1 MSFKELI
8 RAMSAHDL
16 DLARQ
21 ERTLKQAGFTTVARR
36 PRAKAERRRP
46 VIYPLSGKRVF
57 VAGHRGMVGSAV
69 VRRLQ
74 KIDCEILTVAHKEVD
89 LRRQA
94 ETEAWLAAH
103 RPDTVFVAAA
113 IVGGILANDTR
124 PAEFLDDNMM
134 IEGNLIEGAR
144 RIGVKKL
151 LFLGSSCIYPR
162 LAPQPMKEEHLL
174 TGALEPTNQWYAIAK
189 IAGLKLC
196 AAYRRQHGSDFI
208 SAQPT
213 NLYGPGDSY
222 DLQASHVVPALLA
235 KMHTAKVT
243 NAAEVEIWGTGK
255 PRREFLHVDDLA
267 DALIFLMECYSDES
281 HVNIGWGDDVSIGEL
296 ATLIAEIVG
305 FKGRLLYATDKPD
318 GMPRKLLDISR
329 LTAMG
334 WEPRIWLRE
343 GLGDAYRAFLEST
356 AKQFA

>member
-1 MSFKELI
+1 M
-8 RAMSAHDL
+8 
-16 DLARQ
+16 Q
-21 ERTLKQAGFTTVARR
+21 
-36 PRAKAERRRP
+36 P
-46 VIYPLSGKRVF
+46 VIYPLSGKRIF

-74 KIDCEILTVAHKEVD
+74 KIDCEILTVPHKEVD

-94 ETEAWLAAH
+94 ETEAWLAASK
-103 RPDTVFVAAA
+103 PDTVFVAAA
-113 IVGGILANDTR
+113 TVGGILANDTR
-124 PAEFLDDNMM
+124 PAEFLYDNMM

-213 NLYGPGDSY
+213 NLYGPGDTY
-222 DLQASHVVPALLA
+222 DLQASHVIPALLA
-235 KMHTAKVT
+235 KMHKAKVT
-243 NAAEVEIWGTGK
+243 NSTEVEIWGTGK
-255 PRREFLHVDDLA
+255 PRREFVHVDDLA
-267 DALIFLMECYSDES
+267 DALVFLMERYSDES
-281 HVNIGWGDDVSIGEL
+281 HVNVGWGEDVSIAAL
-296 ATLIAEIVG
+296 ATLIAETVG
-305 FKGRLLYATDKPD
+305 FKGRLRYATDKPD
-318 GMPRKLLDISR
+318 GMPRKLLDVSLLDR
-329 LTAMG
+329 MG
-334 WEPRIWLRE
+334 WRPKIGLRE
-343 GLGDAYRAFLEST
+343 GLADAYRWLVENAAEQVVL
-356 AKQFA
+356 AGD

>member
-1 MSFKELI
+1 M
-8 RAMSAHDL
+8 
-16 DLARQ
+16 Q
-21 ERTLKQAGFTTVARR
+21 
-36 PRAKAERRRP
+36 P
-46 VIYPLSGKRVF
+46 VIYPLSGKRIF
-57 VAGHRGMVGSAV
+57 VAGHRGMVGGALL
-69 VRRLQ
+69 RRLQ
-74 KIDCEILTVAHKEVD
+74 KIDCEILAVTHTEVD

-94 ETEAWLAAH
+94 ETEAWLAANK
-103 RPDTVFVAAA
+103 PDTVFVAAA
-113 IVGGILANDTR
+113 TVGGILANDTR
-124 PAEFLDDNMM
+124 PAEFLYDNMM
-134 IEGNLIEGAR
+134 IAGNLIEGAR

-213 NLYGPGDSY
+213 NLYGPGDTY
-222 DLQASHVVPALLA
+222 DLQASHVIPALLA
-235 KMHTAKVT
+235 KMHVAKIT

-267 DALIFLMECYSDES
+267 DALVFLMERYSDES
-281 HVNIGWGDDVSIGEL
+281 HVNIGWGEDVSIAEL
-296 ATLIAEIVG
+296 AALIADIVG
-305 FKGRLLYATDKPD
+305 FKGRLRYATDKPD
-318 GMPRKLLDISR
+318 GMPRKLLDVSMLDGI
-329 LTAMG
+329 G
-334 WEPRIWLRE
+334 WRPKIGLRD
-343 GLGDAYRAFLEST
+343 GLADAYRWFVENA